1 MPLDIDRLDVP
12 RSLRLA
18 GELDVATAPAIA
30 SFLEAEGQGDGDLTL
45 DLSELSFVDSSGVRA
60 LIRAADS
67 LAGRGRLILR
77 TPTTTV
83 LRVLD
88 LMGLVGATPHLVVD
102 SAPHQAA
109 GNEETRSFRADSSSL
124 ADIRKFIRDRAVAD
138 GYGEWADSVVLAVSE
153 ACSNAILHS
162 GSREV
167 TVTWRVLPERAEVE
181 IRDTGIFR
189 RAIPPDRAGTNSRG
203 ILLMMSMMDQ
213 ITITCG
219 TDSRPGTVVRMV
231 KMKNGRQAGP
241 GRWQEAGTIGRLLPG
256 GSRVAS

>member
-18 GELDVATAPAIA
+18 GELDVAAAPAIA

-45 DLSELSFVDSSGVRA
+45 DVSELSFVDSSGVRA

-102 SAPHQAA
+102 RAPRQA
-109 GNEETRSFRADSSSL
+109 GNEETRSFLADSSSL
-124 ADIRKFIRDRAVAD
+124 ADIRTFIRDRALAD

-162 GSREV
+162 GSHEV

-219 TDSRPGTVVRMV
+219 TDARPGTVVRMV
-231 KMKNGRQAGP
+231 KMKNGRQAGS
-241 GRWQEAGTIGRLLPG
+241 GRRQEAGATGRFLPG